1 MGLFFTAE
9 IRWLFGNDHTPEKVM
24 DVWKWWE
31 LRRLF
36 YNCVIFISLALSFVT
51 YNLFLIGLY
60 NEDFWYEPLTFMAA
74 IFIGPVIWNL
84 GYTLGP
90 VVDALTFKIFRKWF
104 GIGLFKSGLAF
115 SIFLCF
121 LPAILILFFKFTPAA
136 HAENLN
142 RVFDLMAKNKYNAA
156 LNLLRKEHPTLDAE
170 GEYLEGYCLMRIHQM
185 AEAKP
190 HFQKSVQLGYTP
202 YPGWTPTKNFL
213 DRIDRFEHLRPVKQP
228 NACIDIFAAN
238 SNWTNPILKELPKFS
253 ERARMIFG
261 TVPKITFYILAQ
273 RRDFSTF
280 FSDMFEVSA
289 EKRWWNNGTGV
300 SNVVVFSE
308 LDKDGKWSYYPGT
321 ARSYGDVL
329 HEYGHALCDTIYGDN
344 YLDHVPEWLN
354 EGMAD
359 AVARPY
365 YDELFLATDR
375 LVRNFAKKNKPPDYE
390 GLCHRLYA
398 SPDIGYA
405 FGRLMVE
412 NLLAGDVQRIGT
424 IVSDSRQAQDFEKGI
439 KSATGRSGK
448 DAYDAVVKK
457 YWKP

>member
-1 MGLFFTAE
+1 MGSTNWRLNRF
-9 IRWLFGNDHTPEKVM
+9 IRCGFA
-24 DVWKWWE
+24 
-31 LRRLF
+31 
-36 YNCVIFISLALSFVT
+36 LA
-51 YNLFLIGLY
+51 N
-60 NEDFWYEPLTFMAA
+60 
-74 IFIGPVIWNL
+74 
-84 GYTLGP
+84 
-90 VVDALTFKIFRKWF
+90 
-104 GIGLFKSGLAF
+104 
-115 SIFLCF
+115 
-121 LPAILILFFKFTPAA
+121 LILLLLFAPVAN
-136 HAENLN
+136 AENFS
-142 RVFDLMAKNKYNAA
+142 RVFDLMAKSKYNAA
-156 LNLLRKEHPTLDAE
+156 LNLLQKEHPQLDAE
-170 GEYLEGYCLMRIHQM
+170 GEYLEGYCLMRNHQM

-202 YPGWTPTKNFL
+202 YSGWTPTKSFL

-228 NACIDIFAAN
+228 NPYIEIYAAN

-261 TVPKITFYILAQ
+261 NVPKITFYILAQ

-280 FSDMFEVSA
+280 YRDMFESSA
-289 EKRWWNNGTGV
+289 EERWWNNGTGV

-308 LDKDGKWSYYPGT
+308 RDRNGNWSLFPGT
-321 ARSYGDVL
+321 ARSCGDVL

-365 YDELFLATDR
+365 YDELFLSTDA
-375 LVRNFAKKNKPPDYE
+375 LLRNFAKKNKPPEYE

-398 SPDIGYA
+398 SPDVGYA

-412 NLLAGDVQRIGT
+412 NLLAGDVRRVAT
-424 IVSDSRQAQDFEKGI
+424 IVSDSRAAQDFEKGI
-439 KSATGRSGK
+439 RSATGRSGR

-457 YWKP
+457 YWK